1 MDQYI
6 KGTMLG
12 KGTFGVVIK
21 ATHKE
26 VVQHTVAALSIS
38 LTSTHVSGSY
48 IACHNRLAKLWPS
61 RRLGLAK
68 QKKASMLQL

>member
-26 VVQHTVAALSIS
+26 VVQHTVGASSIS
-38 LTSTHVSGSY
+38 LTPTLLSGSY
-48 IACHNRLAKLWPS
+48 IICNDRLAKLWPS

-68 QKKASMLQL
+68 QRKALM

>member
-38 LTSTHVSGSY
+38 MTSTHVSG
-48 IACHNRLAKLWPS
+48 
-61 RRLGLAK
+61 
-68 QKKASMLQL
+68 